1 MTLACAVL
9 TASSGCG
16 GGKSDEGA
24 RTLHRVVDTSLRGG
38 GEVAPGPAAGSGTAV
53 LRLNP
58 KTGNACWTLAVG
70 GVGTALSAHVHK
82 APPGEEGP
90 VVIPLGDRFSL
101 KGCVLAPR
109 KTVTGVAR
117 HPRAYYVNVHTRK
130 YLNGAVRGQL
140 RPRS

>member
-1 MTLACAVL
+1 VVATTL
-9 TASSGCG
+9 G
-16 GGKSDEGA
+16 GGPEVEPGA
-24 RTLHRVVDTSLRGG
+24 PAGTGRAVV
-38 GEVAPGPAAGSGTAV
+38 
-53 LRLNP
+53 RLNP
-58 KTGNACWTLAVG
+58 KTGNACWTLVVNG
-70 GVGTALSAHVHK
+70 IGKPLSAHIHK
-82 APPGEEGP
+82 APRGEEGP

-117 HPRAYYVNVHTRK
+117 RPGAYYVNVHTRK